1 MFSRSVIPAT
11 FAAVF
16 ILSAPASA
24 ATGATPSA
32 TPLIL
37 EVGLAIVVSIAL
49 ALRTPAGRL
58 VAATRRRLSPA
69 SAKRQAASARA
80 RGV

>member
-11 FAAVF
+11 FAAVL

-37 EVGLAIVVSIAL
+37 EVGLAVVASIAL
-49 ALRTPAGRL
+49 ALRRPAGRL
-58 VAATRRRLSPA
+58 AAATRRKLTPA
-69 SAKRQAASARA
+69 ARRQAASARA

>member
-11 FAAVF
+11 FAAVL

-37 EVGLAIVVSIAL
+37 EVGLAVVASIAL
-49 ALRTPAGRL
+49 ALRRPTGRL
-58 VAATRRRLSPA
+58 LTATRRRFAPA
-69 SAKRQAASARA
+69 ARRQAASARA

>member
-1 MFSRSVIPAT
+1 MFPRSVIPAT
-11 FAAVF
+11 IAAVL

-24 ATGATPSA
+24 ATGQGPSA

-37 EVGLAIVVSIAL
+37 EIGLAIVASIAL
-49 ALRTPAGRL
+49 ALRAPAGRL
-58 VAATRRRLSPA
+58 IAATRRRLTPTA
-69 SAKRQAASARA
+69 RRQAASAPT

>member
-37 EVGLAIVVSIAL
+37 EVGLAIAVSIAL

-58 VAATRRRLSPA
+58 LAATRRRLAP
-69 SAKRQAASARA
+69 AKRQGASARA

>member
-1 MFSRSVIPAT
+1 MFSRSVIPLT
-11 FAAVF
+11 FAAVL

-24 ATGATPSA
+24 ATGTAGPSA

-37 EVGLAIVVSIAL
+37 EVALAIVASIAL
-49 ALRTPAGRL
+49 ALRRPAARL
-58 VAATRRRLSPA
+58 AAATRRKITPA
-69 SAKRQAASARA
+69 ARRQAASARA

>member
-1 MFSRSVIPAT
+1 MFSRSVIPASI
-11 FAAVF
+11 AAVF
-16 ILSAPASA
+16 IMSAPAAA
-24 ATGATPSA
+24 ATGAATPSA

-37 EVGLAIVVSIAL
+37 EVGLAVVVSIAL

-58 VAATRRRLSPA
+58 VAATRRRLTPP
-69 SAKRQAASARA
+69 AKRQGASARA

>member
-11 FAAVF
+11 IAAVF

-37 EVGLAIVVSIAL
+37 EIGLAIVVSIAL

-58 VAATRRRLSPA
+58 MAATRRRLTP

>member
-1 MFSRSVIPAT
+1 MFPRSVIPAT
-11 FAAVF
+11 FAALF

-24 ATGATPSA
+24 AGAGPSA

-37 EVGLAIVVSIAL
+37 EIALAVAASIAL
-49 ALRTPAGRL
+49 ALRAPAGRL
-58 VAATRRRLSPA
+58 LAATRRRLTP
-69 SAKRQAASARA
+69 AKRQAASARA

>member
-37 EVGLAIVVSIAL
+37 EVGLAVVVSIAL

-58 VAATRRRLSPA
+58 LAATRRRIAP
-69 SAKRQAASARA
+69 SAKRQGASARA

>member
-11 FAAVF
+11 IAAVF

-37 EVGLAIVVSIAL
+37 EIGLAIIVSIAL

-58 VAATRRRLSPA
+58 FAATRRRLTP

>member
-11 FAAVF
+11 FAAVL
-16 ILSAPASA
+16 ILTAPASA
-24 ATGATPSA
+24 ATGAGPSA

-37 EVGLAIVVSIAL
+37 EISLAVAASIAL
-49 ALRTPAGRL
+49 ALRAPAVRL
-58 VAATRRRLSPA
+58 LAATRRRLTP
-69 SAKRQAASARA
+69 AKRQAASARA

>member
-1 MFSRSVIPAT
+1 MFSRSVIPASI
-11 FAAVF
+11 AAVF
-16 ILSAPASA
+16 IFSAPASA

-58 VAATRRRLSPA
+58 MAATRRRLTP

>member
-1 MFSRSVIPAT
+1 MFSRAVIPAT
-11 FAAVF
+11 FAAVL

-24 ATGATPSA
+24 ATGAGPSA

-37 EVGLAIVVSIAL
+37 EIGLAVAASIAL
-49 ALRTPAGRL
+49 ALRRPTGRL
-58 VAATRRRLSPA
+58 LAATRRKLTPA
-69 SAKRQAASARA
+69 ARRQAASARA